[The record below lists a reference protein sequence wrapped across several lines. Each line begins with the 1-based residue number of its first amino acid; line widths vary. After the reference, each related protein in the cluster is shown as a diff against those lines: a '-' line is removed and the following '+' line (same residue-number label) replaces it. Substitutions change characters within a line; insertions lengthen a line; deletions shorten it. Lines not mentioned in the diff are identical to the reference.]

1 MLHMIGQAIF
11 GLIVG
16 LVARF
21 LLPGKD
27 PAGLIVTALLGIV
40 GGWLGGQIGRWLG
53 WYGEAD
59 PAGFLMSV
67 AGAMLLFFGYRMIRK
82 P

>member
-1 MLHMIGQAIF
+1 MLHMIGHAIF

-27 PAGLIVTALLGIV
+27 PAGLIVTAILGMI

-53 WYGEAD
+53 WYDEGH
-59 PAGFLMSV
+59 PAGFFMSV
-67 AGAMLLFFGYRMIRK
+67 AGAMILFFAYRMIH
-82 P
+82 

>member
-1 MLHMIGQAIF
+1 MLHMIGHAIF

-27 PAGLIVTALLGIV
+27 PAGLIVTAILGIV
-40 GGWLGGQIGRWLG
+40 GGWLGGRIGRWLG
-53 WYGEAD
+53 WYEEGHA
-59 PAGFLMSV
+59 AGFFMSV
-67 AGAMLLFFGYRMIRK
+67 AGAMILFFAYRMIH
-82 P
+82 

>member
-16 LVARF
+16 LIARF

-27 PAGLIVTALLGIV
+27 PAGLIVTAIIGIV
-40 GGWLGGQIGRWLG
+40 GGWLGGRIGRWLG
-53 WYGEAD
+53 WYEEGH
-59 PAGFLMSV
+59 PAGFLMSIV
-67 AGAMLLFFGYRMIRK
+67 GAMILFFAYRLI